1 MRSDYLKGILNM
13 AIAREIEA
21 AEFYFGVYEKTNDTN
36 LKEIFKEL
44 AQEEHKHQLMLEGY
58 QINEAQVMKFKVKD
72 DYKVAETVE
81 APRLSLD
88 MKPVEAIALAMKREE
103 EAMNLYQELADA
115 SDSAEQKEIFEN
127 LSRMEQSH
135 KVRLEDLYTN
145 MAFPEVW

>member
-1 MRSDYLKGILNM
+1 MINDYYKNILSM

-21 AEFYFGVYEKTNDTN
+21 AEFYLGIYEKTNDVN
-36 LKEIFKEL
+36 LKGIFKEL
-44 AQEEHKHQLMLEGY
+44 AEEELQHQSMLEGY
-58 QINEAQVMKFKVKD
+58 QKNESQVMRFKVKN

-115 SDSAEQKEIFEN
+115 SDSAEQKEVFEN

-135 KVRLEDLYTN
+135 KVRLEELYTN
-145 MAFPEVW
+145 MAFPEAW